1 MRAWAGV
8 PERLPSHGHAVGL
21 TGTNSRMRLQSDP
34 FGCGAKQRAVAGQ
47 ACTDPRGGAEGVFDA
62 VRFHDDGHASVKL
75 IVKARAY
82 CYLAKSVRSV
92 DSKAIVRS

>member
-1 MRAWAGV
+1 M
-8 PERLPSHGHAVGL
+8 VGSRPKSSRVRVSD
-21 TGTNSRMRLQSDP
+21 TANNSDGDARFAAL
-34 FGCGAKQRAVAGQ
+34 
-47 ACTDPRGGAEGVFDA
+47 GGAEAVFDA

-75 IVKARAY
+75 IIKARAH

>member
-1 MRAWAGV
+1 MMA
-8 PERLPSHGHAVGL
+8 ESLMSNPSA
-21 TGTNSRMRLQSDP
+21 N
-34 FGCGAKQRAVAGQ
+34 AQRRSKRNQ
-47 ACTDPRGGAEGVFDA
+47 ARTDPQGGAEAVFDA

-75 IVKARAY
+75 IVKARAH